1 MLKQN
6 THVRLAGMMFFY
18 WGAMSTLAFHV
29 LLLQQSGLNSTQV
42 GFVTAANA
50 VVGMIAPPL
59 WARRADRS
67 RNIKRV
73 LLCAFL
79 LWAVCNALLPFA
91 NGVWLWALP
100 LSAVLLPC
108 LMFFRAPSSA
118 LLDGIVVQGARRAHI
133 PFARF
138 RLWGSLGY
146 ACVVSLSAFLLR
158 RTSMF
163 VPYFISTAVA
173 VPLLWMLFR
182 QPVASQEKTIPP
194 AQKGFHPGASFF
206 LFLLFNTALYMASN
220 ATSTFTPY
228 LLADMNL
235 EPTLFST
242 FAGLKTFLE
251 IPALYLAS
259 RWTQPKAMRATLCLS
274 GLFYLTEQ
282 TLYPL
287 AGQSWHVLSLQCLE
301 GVAFGLY
308 LSAAAPYVAHI
319 TAVQWTATAQSW
331 VTTTLFLGS
340 ILSSL
345 LGSLFSGWWGVRSVF
360 VLTAVTLGISL
371 LCFLFRRRREM
382 E

>member
-1 MLKQN
+1 MLKQSPYM
-6 THVRLAGMMFFY
+6 RLAWMMFFY

-29 LLLQQSGLNSTQV
+29 LLLQQSGLSSTQV

-59 WARRADRS
+59 WARRADHCQ
-67 RNIKRV
+67 NMKRV
-73 LLCAFL
+73 LLCAFF
-79 LWAVCNALLPFA
+79 LWAVCNILLPFA
-91 NGVWLWALP
+91 NGVRFWALP
-100 LSAVLLPC
+100 LSAFLLPC

-118 LLDGIVVQGARRAHI
+118 LLDGIVVQGARRAQI
-133 PFARF
+133 PFARI

-158 RTSMF
+158 RSNLF

-173 VPLLWMLFR
+173 LPLLWMLFH
-182 QPVASQEKTIPP
+182 QPLAPKEKKTASG
-194 AQKGFHPGASFF
+194 QKGFHPGIPFF
-206 LFLLFNTALYMASN
+206 FFLLFNTALYMASN

-228 LLADMNL
+228 LLAELEL

-251 IPALYLAS
+251 IPALYIAS
-259 RWTQPKAMRATLCLS
+259 RWTRPKAMRVTLCLS
-274 GLFYLTEQ
+274 GVLYLAEQ
-282 TLYPL
+282 VLYPF
-287 AGQSWHVLSLQCLE
+287 AWQSWHILILQCLE

-319 TAVQWTATAQSW
+319 TAAQWTATAQSW
-331 VTTTLFLGS
+331 VTTTLFFGS

-345 LGSLFSGWWGVRSVF
+345 LGGLFSGWWGVRSAF
-360 VLTAVTLGISL
+360 ILTACVLGLSL
-371 LCFLFRRRREM
+371 LCFFLRRNREV